1 MGMAGGARGR
11 QDVRYRVGR
20 WLGSSTPRGIFAVL
34 LLGSVGFPLATWLEW
49 ARGGLD
55 EPLGI
60 EIALPLVWLVCV
72 LLAYAWWF
80 FARESALEAS
90 GEDDPVRRGRQ

>member
-1 MGMAGGARGR
+1 MGMAGGASGG

-60 EIALPLVWLVCV
+60 EIGLLLTWLLCV

-80 FARESALEAS
+80 FARQSALEA
-90 GEDDPVRRGRQ
+90 GGDDPPRRSRQ